1 MGPEKNSSLFLL
13 LFAVATLLGSVRL
26 GLGKTSAPGPGFL
39 PFWGGTVLFLTS
51 LIQFLSNVFSK
62 TKKTELGLRRG
73 LFTEPGWRKVLYVI
87 LALAVYAFFFE
98 SGGFLICTFFL
109 MIFLLALT
117 EARRW
122 PVVLMG
128 SLLITFLSYL
138 LFEKVLMVGFPK
150 GVLGF

>member
-1 MGPEKNSSLFLL
+1 M
-13 LFAVATLLGSVRL
+13 A
-26 GLGKTSAPGPGFL
+26 
-39 PFWGGTVLFLTS
+39 S

-62 TKKTELGLRRG
+62 PKIIEPGSRKG

-109 MIFLLALT
+109 MIFLLAST
-117 EARRW
+117 ARRW
-122 PVVLMG
+122 PIVLMG
-128 SLLITFLSYL
+128 SLLITLLSYL
-138 LFEKVLMVGFPK
+138 LFEKVLTVGFPR

>member
-1 MGPEKNSSLFLL
+1 MGPEKKSSLFLL
-13 LFAVATLLGSVRL
+13 LFAIATLVGSARL

-39 PFWGGTVLFLTS
+39 PFWGGAVLFLAS

-62 TKKTELGLRRG
+62 PKIIEPGSRKG

-109 MIFLLALT
+109 MIFLLAST
-117 EARRW
+117 ARRW
-122 PVVLMG
+122 PIVLMG
-128 SLLITFLSYL
+128 SLLITLLSYL
-138 LFEKVLMVGFPK
+138 LFEKVLTVGFPR